1 MVLNRRK
8 LKTYALWLLIGAIV
22 LVTVMQFASH
32 LFANRSTLSLLQV
45 AGSVATSLVPLGFAG
60 AGGLIVTRQ
69 SGNVIGWLLIVVAAL
84 LPSDALTAFLLGNI
98 SDPLPN
104 PPFLLYFAVWFSQVG
119 WLLLIFPTLFIALL
133 FPTGKPPSPRW
144 RWVAGYGLGLMFIFW
159 SMAVLAK
166 DYIPNEN
173 YGLTWSLQNPIG
185 LLSNSSIDAIVFPW
199 WLLGLGSFALLCVA
213 SLVVRYRRGRMV
225 EREQIKWLLFAAGL
239 FALVYIPPL
248 VLIRSAGDSPL
259 AVISDLLL
267 PLGLLGF
274 PIAITTAILRY
285 QLWDI
290 NVIIR
295 KTVVYAVLTALL
307 ALVYF
312 GVIIVLQNIFEAV
325 SGEQSAI
332 SIVVSTLV
340 IAALFAPLR
349 RRVQDFIDRRF
360 YRRRYDAEKTLS
372 AFAQFVRDETDL
384 EALRAELLRV
394 TQETMQPE
402 QVSIWLKRVAGTRAA
417 ER

>member
-1 MVLNRRK
+1 MVLNKGK
-8 LKTYALWLLIGAIV
+8 LKTYILWLLIGAII
-22 LVTVMQFASH
+22 LVTVVRLGSELFASGTIPD
-32 LFANRSTLSLLQV
+32 ALQAIV
-45 AGSVATSLVPLGFAG
+45 WALVPMVFAA

-84 LPSDALTAFLLGNI
+84 LPSDALTAFLLGKVGQ
-98 SDPLPN
+98 PPTN
-104 PPFLLYFAVWFSQVG
+104 PPFLLYFAVLFSQAG

-133 FPTGKPPSPRW
+133 FPTGKPPSSRW

-159 SMAVLAK
+159 SLGVLARNLS
-166 DYIPNEN
+166 PNES
-173 YGLTWSLQNPIG
+173 YGLDWSLQNPVG
-185 LLSNSSIDAIVFPW
+185 FLSDSSLNAIIFPW

-213 SLVVRYRRGRMV
+213 SLVVRYRGEGKI
-225 EREQIKWLLFAAGL
+225 EREQIKWLLFVAGL

-248 VLIRSAGDSPL
+248 VLIGSQKGSPL
-259 AVISDLLL
+259 DVVSNLLL

-274 PIAITTAILRY
+274 PIAITIAILRY

-295 KTVVYAVLTALL
+295 KTAVYALLTALL

-312 GVIIVLQNIFEAV
+312 GVIVVLQSIFETA
-325 SGEQSAI
+325 SGEQSPI
-332 SIVVSTLV
+332 TTVVSTLV
-340 IAALFAPLR
+340 IAALFGTLR

-360 YRRRYDAEKTLS
+360 YRRKYDAQKTLA
-372 AFAQFVRDETDL
+372 AFAQFTRDETDL
-384 EALRAELLRV
+384 EELRAELLRV

-402 QVSIWLKRVAGTRAA
+402 RATIWLKGV
-417 ER
+417 EQ